1 MYSSAQNQAISLL
14 AGSGDEKRRKR
25 AMIMERVKAKFLES
39 ERYDELVESFQDAL
53 DSLGLRADP
62 HMELGPGNRTETKI
76 LMVLGETGAGKTRSL
91 KRVFGKHAAFP
102 GYDQPRS
109 TCPLITIKV
118 RAPTTFTGV
127 GRQILHKLG
136 YPIKGALD
144 KTLVWE
150 RVQERI
156 ELRGLLALHLDEMHN
171 VVLKA
176 NEIDRTDIQNAL
188 KSLVTD
194 EAWPIVVIVSGLPV
208 LADFLEEAEE
218 DRRRALTVNF
228 DSLDPEL
235 DGEAIREMGKTL
247 ASVAEL
253 SFSDAIAKPLI
264 PRLLHAALYQMG
276 TSIELIQEAIGQAL
290 KAETDSLRREH
301 FAAAYYKRTACGAAA
316 NPFSADAWQKIDCS
330 RVLQKTATPN
340 TDKTPAER
348 IKGHRNRMKG
358 KL

>member
-1 MYSSAQNQAISLL
+1 
-14 AGSGDEKRRKR
+14 
-25 AMIMERVKAKFLES
+25 MERVRAKFLETD
-39 ERYDELVESFQDAL
+39 RYDELVESFQEAL
-53 DSLGLRADP
+53 DSLELRADP
-62 HMELGPGNRTETKI
+62 DADLGPGNRTEAKI

-91 KRVFGKHAAFP
+91 KRMFARHDAFP
-102 GYDQPRS
+102 GYDRPRS
-109 TCPLITIKV
+109 NCPLVTIKV

-127 GRQILHKLG
+127 GRQILQKLG

-156 ELRGLLALHLDEMHN
+156 EMCGLLAIHLDEMHN

-188 KSLVTD
+188 KSMVTD

-228 DSLDPEL
+228 DALDPEL

-247 ASVAEL
+247 ASVAGVV
-253 SFSDAIAKPLI
+253 FSDTVAKPLV
-264 PRLLHAALYQMG
+264 PRLLHAGLYQMG

-290 KAETDSLRREH
+290 KAETDDLRREH
-301 FAAAYYKRTACGAAA
+301 FASAYYKRTACGAAA
-316 NPFSADAWQKIDCS
+316 NPFTVDAWQKIDCS
-330 RVLQKTATPN
+330 RVLQKSAAPT

-348 IKGHRNRMKG
+348 IKAHRNRMKG
-358 KL
+358 KP

>member
-1 MYSSAQNQAISLL
+1 MYSQAQNKAL
-14 AGSGDEKRRKR
+14 ANLANSGDAKRRAR
-25 AMIMERVKAKFLES
+25 AKILERVKAKFLQT
-39 ERYDELVESFQDAL
+39 ERYDELVESFQAAL
-53 DSLGLRADP
+53 DSLALRADP
-62 HMELGPGNRTETKI
+62 EGDLEPGNRTETKI

-91 KRVFGKHAAFP
+91 KRVFAKHGAFP
-102 GYDQPRS
+102 GYDRPRS
-109 TCPLITIKV
+109 DCPLVTIKV

-127 GRQILHKLG
+127 GRQILQKLG

-156 ELRGLLALHLDEMHN
+156 ELRGLLAIHFDEMHN

-188 KSLVTD
+188 KSMVTD

-228 DSLDPEL
+228 DALDPEL

-247 ASVAEL
+247 ASLAGLV
-253 SFSDAIAKPLI
+253 FSDTIANPLV
-264 PRLLHAALYQMG
+264 PRLLHAALYQLG
-276 TSIELIQEAIGQAL
+276 TSIELIQEAIGHAL
-290 KAETDSLRREH
+290 KEEAADLRREH

-316 NPFSADAWQKIDCS
+316 NPFTADAWQKIDCS
-330 RVLQKTATPN
+330 RVLQRSAGPT

-348 IKGHRNRMKG
+348 IKAHRNRMKG
-358 KL
+358 KP